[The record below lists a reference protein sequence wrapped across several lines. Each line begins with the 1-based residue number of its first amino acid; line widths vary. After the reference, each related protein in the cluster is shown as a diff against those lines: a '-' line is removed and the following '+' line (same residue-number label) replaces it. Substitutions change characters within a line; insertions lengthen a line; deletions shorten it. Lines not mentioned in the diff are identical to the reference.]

1 MRKFTIALALL
12 LFIGLQGVLAQTR
25 VITGTVTSTEDNSP
39 IPGVTVVVKGT
50 TIGTSTNVDG
60 KYVLTVPTKYNTVV
74 ISYVGMKTKEI
85 TLTDASNYDVALE
98 PDILN
103 MEEVVVTAIGI
114 PRETKALGYS
124 VQDVSG
130 KDLTQ
135 GSHTGVI
142 NSLVGKVSDV
152 QVISSAGVA
161 GASSYITIRGVQSI
175 TQNNQPLF
183 VIDGVPI
190 SSGGGEY
197 GVDGVATSDRAI
209 DLNPD
214 DIESINVL
222 KGGAATAL
230 YGLRA
235 ASGAIIITTKKGK
248 ATTGKKISVTY
259 NTYVTFDKVSQLPPL
274 QNQYGQGVGGNWIS
288 GSSTSWGPKIDTC
301 SYLPYDSTYKWRAYD
316 VDGQIV
322 SKNDPNATGVPT
334 KAYNPYD
341 FFQTGITYNNAI
353 AVSGGTDVSTFYLSY
368 SNNSSTGVVPNNKFD
383 RNTFMVSAQT
393 KLWEKVTV
401 GVNAN
406 YIISVGDR
414 IQQGSNTSGVMLGL
428 LRTAPTFDNAA
439 GYIIENG
446 EPYGL
451 PNGYQRNYRHGGGYD
466 NPYWTANMNRYNDQV
481 NRLIG
486 SIYATY
492 YATSWLTFTARVGV
506 DWWGRKVQN
515 ELAVYSRTQPAGWTY
530 ETMELNKDF
539 NSDIMATIDKDFAKD
554 FNLKFTFG
562 NNMSQLYFHGLNA
575 NANDV
580 VIPEYYNLSN
590 TTAISANEAT
600 SELRRAA
607 FYGDLQLSWK
617 NMVYLS
623 LTGRND
629 WSTTLPA
636 GNNSF
641 FYPSVSGGFIF
652 TQLPF
657 LKDNK
662 VLPYGKLRG
671 SYAVV
676 AKDAS
681 PYNTLTY
688 YYQPVIA
695 DGWTTGLT
703 FPLNGYVGYT
713 YGANPVTGYDQL
725 GNAELKPEKT
735 ISWEI
740 GTDLKFYQNRIG
752 LNYTFFHNEGK
763 DLLLYV
769 TIPASTGFT
778 TVYEN
783 AASMKTSGNEITLDL
798 VVIKNKD
805 WEWDIA
811 CNFANLNNEVLSLAP
826 GIENVFLGGF
836 TDPQI
841 RAVAGQPY
849 RSIYGYDFLRND
861 NGQILIDN
869 SGSPDPLAADYNSN
883 YGYPLGMTN
892 DMVPLGN
899 VDPKWTMGLSTT
911 LTWRDLSL
919 YALLDIKDGGKMWNG
934 TKGALV
940 NFGTAGMTASRG
952 DQMIFDGVL
961 SSDGTTANNIIVN
974 PGEDWYYYG
983 LGSGFNGPAS
993 QYIEKSNWVRL
1004 RTVTLSYSFTK
1015 LLKKTVIKGLDV
1027 YFTGTNLWL
1036 STPYDG
1042 IDPETNLLGASN
1054 AQGIDYF
1061 NMPGTKGYT
1070 VGLNLSF

>member
-12 LFIGLQGVLAQTR
+12 LLIGLQGVLAQTR
-25 VITGTVTSTEDNSP
+25 VITGTITSSEDKSP

-60 KYVLTVPTKYNTVV
+60 KFVLTVPTKYNTILV
-74 ISYVGMKTKEI
+74 SYVGMKTKEI
-85 TLTDASNYDVALE
+85 ALTDASNYDVAMD
-98 PDILN
+98 PDVLN

-114 PRETKALGYS
+114 PRESKALGYS
-124 VQDVSG
+124 VQEVGGDEITKASRT
-130 KDLTQ
+130 D
-135 GSHTGVI
+135 VI

-152 QVISSAGVA
+152 QIISSAGVA
-161 GASSYITIRGVQSI
+161 GASSYITIRGVQSL
-175 TQNNQPLF
+175 TQSNQPLF
-183 VIDGVPI
+183 VVDGVPI
-190 SSGGGEY
+190 NNGGGEY
-197 GVDGVATSDRAI
+197 GVDGVATSNRAI
-209 DLNPD
+209 DINPD

-235 ASGAIIITTKKGK
+235 ASGAIVITTKKGK
-248 ATTGKKISVTY
+248 ATTGKKISV
-259 NTYVTFDKVSQLPPL
+259 NFSSSVTFDKVSQLPPM
-274 QNQYGQGVGGNWIS
+274 QSAYGQGNNGNWIS
-288 GSSTSWGPKIDTC
+288 GASTSWGPRVDTC
-301 SYLPYDSTYKWRAYD
+301 SYLPQDPNYKWRAYD

-322 SKNDPNATGVPT
+322 SKNDPNATGAAVKT
-334 KAYNPYD
+334 YNPYD
-341 FFQTGITYNNAI
+341 FFQTGTTYNNSI
-353 AVSGGTDVSTFYLSY
+353 ALTGGTDVSNFYLSY

-383 RNTFMVSAQT
+383 RNTFKVAAET
-393 KLWEKVTV
+393 KLGEKVTV

-428 LRTAPTFDNAA
+428 LRTTPTFDNAA
-439 GYIIENG
+439 GYIISNG

-481 NRLIG
+481 NRMIG
-486 SIYATY
+486 SVYANY
-492 YATSWLTFTARVGV
+492 YATPWLTFTARVGV
-506 DWWGRKVQN
+506 DWWDRKVQN
-515 ELAVYSRTQPAGWTY
+515 ELAIYSRTQPSGWTK

-539 NSDIMATIDKDFAKD
+539 NSDIMATIDKNFAKD
-554 FNLKFTFG
+554 FNVKFTLG
-562 NNMSQLYFHGLNA
+562 NNMSQLYFHGLSG

-580 VIPEYYNLSN
+580 VIPEWYNLSN
-590 TTAISANEAT
+590 TTAISATEVT
-600 SELRRAA
+600 TELRRAA

-617 NMVYLS
+617 SMVYLAV
-623 LTGRND
+623 TGRND
-629 WSTTLPA
+629 WSTTLPK
-636 GNNSF
+636 GKNSF
-641 FYPSVSGGFIF
+641 FYPSVSGSFIF
-652 TQLPF
+652 TQLPG

-662 VLPYGKLRG
+662 VLPYGKIRA
-671 SYAVV
+671 SYAIV
-676 AKDAS
+676 AKDAT

-688 YYQPVIA
+688 YFQPVIA
-695 DGWTTGLT
+695 DGWTTGLV
-703 FPLNGYVGYT
+703 FPLGGNVGYT
-713 YGANPVTGYDQL
+713 YGDQL
-725 GNAELKPEKT
+725 GNMNLKPEKT
-735 ISWEI
+735 KSFEV
-740 GTDLKFYQNRIG
+740 GADFKFIENRIG
-752 LNYTFFHNEGK
+752 LSYTYFKNKGE
-763 DLLLYV
+763 DLLLPV

-783 AASMKTSGNEITLDL
+783 AASMQTTGNEITLDL
-798 VVIKNKD
+798 VPIKSKN
-805 WEWDIA
+805 WEWDITV
-811 CNFANLNNEVLSLAP
+811 NFAALNNKVLALAP
-826 GIENVFLGGF
+826 GIDNLFLGGF

-849 RSIYGYDFLRND
+849 RSIYGYDFLRDDKGNV
-861 NGQILIDN
+861 LIDD
-869 SGSPDPLAADYNSN
+869 SGQNTDPLAADYNPN

-899 VDPKWTMGLSTT
+899 VDPKWTMGIATT
-911 LTWRDLSL
+911 LRWKDLSL

-934 TKGALV
+934 TKGAMV
-940 NFGTAGMTASRG
+940 NFGTAGMTDTRG
-952 DQMIFDGVL
+952 TDKTFDGVL
-961 SSDGTTANNIIVN
+961 ASNGAANTIVVQ
-974 PGEDWYYYG
+974 PGQDWYYTG

-1004 RTVTLSYSFTK
+1004 RTVSISYSFTK
-1015 LLKKTVIKGLDV
+1015 LVKKSFIKGLDV
-1027 YFTGTNLWL
+1027 FFTGTNLWL